1 MAYRFPSAE
10 WTAAYKDAVNANEA
24 YAQAGRDWNHG
35 PVAFVIEA
43 EPAAG
48 IAQDVGMILDVE
60 GGVCRE
66 TTYVEDRSAVE
77 DCPFVIVGSYENW
90 RTVLDGQLD
99 PTKAMMQN
107 RLKLTKGHLPTM
119 LRFVESSK
127 QLVASATRVPT
138 EYAGG

>member
-1 MAYRFPSAE
+1 MAYRFPSPE
-10 WTAAYKDAVNANEA
+10 WTAAFKDAVNSNEA
-24 YAQAGRDWNHG
+24 YARAGKDWNHG

-43 EPAAG
+43 DSNVG
-48 IAQDVGMILDVE
+48 IEREVGMILDVE

-66 TTYVEDRSAVE
+66 TTYVEDARAKVDE
-77 DCPFVIVGSYENW
+77 CPFVIVGTYANW
-90 RTVLDGQLD
+90 RTVLDGDLD

-127 QLVASATRVPT
+127 ELVASATRVPT
-138 EYAGG
+138 EVPG

>member
-1 MAYRFPSAE
+1 MAHRFPSAE

-24 YAQAGRDWNHG
+24 YARAGKDWHHG
-35 PVAFVIEA
+35 RVAFVVEA
-43 EPAAG
+43 DPKAG
-48 IAQDVGMILDVE
+48 ISQDVGMILDVD

-66 TTYVEDRSAVE
+66 TTYVEDATAVD
-77 DCPFVIVGSYENW
+77 DCPFVIVGSYDNW

-107 RLKLTKGHLPTM
+107 RLRLTKGHLPTM

-127 QLVASATRVPT
+127 QLVASAASVPT
-138 EYAGG
+138 EFPG